1 MQDFDD
7 EHDPDLVFGG
17 SNQDDIDS
25 DDDFLV
31 EVNNLYDPDL
41 QTPGPQEIAVE
52 QEQPFDIAPGHM
64 LSDLAMESFENNAE
78 KQQFLDSNT
87 MLTENDSLVPD
98 ENAPLENGG

>member
-52 QEQPFDIAPGHM
+52 QE
-64 LSDLAMESFENNAE
+64 
-78 KQQFLDSNT
+78 
-87 MLTENDSLVPD
+87 
-98 ENAPLENGG
+98 